1 MLLVIYIL
9 ILGSVLLIA
18 YGFSMQQD
26 SLKLSS
32 RHKEALVN
40 KIWQTEDKTKKRF
53 LLTLPLLPL
62 NKLILSS
69 KNIRINLENRLFL
82 AEANLSPEDFLGIKE
97 LLILALF
104 FITFSITNRLSLLA
118 VAVPVLA
125 GYLLPDFYITNK
137 VQKKKGLILRV
148 FPDTIDLISLCVGA
162 GLDFMQG
169 LRWVVERCRPSP
181 LTREFSRIIQEVKMG
196 LPRQEALK
204 NMVKRVDLPEISS
217 FVNALIH
224 AERMGAPINQVLAV
238 ISEESRLQKFEK
250 AERMAL
256 KAPVKMLFP
265 LIFFILPVIGIIV
278 GGPVLIQFLHSEIPK
293 F

>member
-1 MLLVIYIL
+1 M
-9 ILGSVLLIA
+9 
-18 YGFSMQQD
+18 
-26 SLKLSS
+26 
-32 RHKEALVN
+32 
-40 KIWQTEDKTKKRF
+40 
-53 LLTLPLLPL
+53 
-62 NKLILSS
+62 
-69 KNIRINLENRLFL
+69 
-82 AEANLSPEDFLGIKE
+82 
-97 LLILALF
+97 
-104 FITFSITNRLSLLA
+104 
-118 VAVPVLA
+118 
-125 GYLLPDFYITNK
+125 PDFYITNK
-137 VQKKKGLILRV
+137 VQKKKGLILRA

-278 GGPVLIQFLHSEIPK
+278 GGPVLIQFMHSEIPK

>member
-1 MLLVIYIL
+1 MLVAIYIL
-9 ILGSVLLIA
+9 ILGSVSLIA

-32 RHKEALVN
+32 RHKEELEN

-62 NKLILSS
+62 NKLILTS
-69 KNIRINLENRLFL
+69 KNIRINLENKLFL
-82 AEANLSPEDFLGIKE
+82 SEANLSPEDFLGIKE
-97 LLILALF
+97 ALILTLF
-104 FITFSITNRLSLLA
+104 FITFSIMNRISFLT
-118 VAVPVLA
+118 VGVPVLI
-125 GYLLPDFYITNK
+125 GYLLPDFYLINK
-137 VQKKKGLILRV
+137 VQKKKSLILKV
-148 FPDTIDLISLCVGA
+148 FPDTIDIISLCVGA

-169 LRWVVERCRPSP
+169 LRWVVERSRPNP
-181 LTREFSRIIQEVKMG
+181 LTREFSRIIKEVKMG

-204 NMVKRVDLPEISS
+204 NMNKRLDLPEIGS

-238 ISEESRLQKFEK
+238 ISEESRRQKFEK
-250 AERMAL
+250 AERLAL
-256 KAPVKMLFP
+256 KAPIKMLFP